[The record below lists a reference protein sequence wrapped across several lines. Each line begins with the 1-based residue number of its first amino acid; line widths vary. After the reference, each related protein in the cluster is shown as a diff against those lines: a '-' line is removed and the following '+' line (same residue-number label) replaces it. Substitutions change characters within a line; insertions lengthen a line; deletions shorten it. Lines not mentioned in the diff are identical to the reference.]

1 MVGLV
6 CGLLSN
12 LCFAARNVVTP
23 STPAAAADSDAL
35 FLAINLIAAGTA
47 LLLANCAGNVLRF
60 SCAHSPPA
68 ALASPWAALSQLLL
82 PPSLAPPH
90 DAALPPQ
97 PSALPALLLCGTCHF
112 LYNYSSFAFLAATS
126 PISHS
131 VANCLRRIFVIA
143 VALLYFR
150 NPVSWLA
157 VLGTLIALAG
167 VWLFTHVK
175 NTSSATRPSL
185 LPLTQEIKA
194 S

>member
-1 MVGLV
+1 
-6 CGLLSN
+6 
-12 LCFAARNVVTP
+12 
-23 STPAAAADSDAL
+23 
-35 FLAINLIAAGTA
+35 
-47 LLLANCAGNVLRF
+47 
-60 SCAHSPPA
+60 
-68 ALASPWAALSQLLL
+68 
-82 PPSLAPPH
+82 
-90 DAALPPQ
+90 
-97 PSALPALLLCGTCHF
+97 

-150 NPVSWLA
+150 NPVSWVA
-157 VLGTLIALAG
+157 CLGTLIALAG

-175 NTSSATRPSL
+175 NASSAARPSV